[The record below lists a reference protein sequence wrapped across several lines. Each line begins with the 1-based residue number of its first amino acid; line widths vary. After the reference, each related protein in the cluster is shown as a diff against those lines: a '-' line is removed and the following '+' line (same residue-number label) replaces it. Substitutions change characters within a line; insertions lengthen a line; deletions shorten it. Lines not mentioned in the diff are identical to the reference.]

1 MKKFRRVLALVLTV
15 MLLIPAAVSAFQV
28 SAAAQNYVF
37 ELGLD
42 NIKNDYYEFMAYD
55 MANNQLYPLETESR
69 ATWSPDWPGHFVQG
83 KDYSVIGKS
92 EDSQGIVDLSPK
104 FADQYYVPAIVFTA
118 PNDGKFN
125 VVAEL
130 KKLYASDASGTSS
143 VDFMLIKGS
152 TGEVLLK
159 EEKVDQGEV
168 KWVKKNV
175 ELLQGEQVFI
185 IVVLN
190 SDATRSGGHNV
201 SLRSLLVNETV
212 EQSTTPIPTKPAE
225 TTPDPDDTTVPEN
238 IDNGSSEKID
248 PVVIIACVGGALVV
262 VAVVIVIV
270 VAAKKKSKK

>member
-28 SAAAQNYVF
+28 SAASNYVL
-37 ELGLD
+37 ELGLN

-55 MANNQLYPLETESR
+55 LANKQLLPLETEAR
-69 ATWSPDWPGHFVQG
+69 ATWSPDWPGHFVVG
-83 KDYSVIGKS
+83 HDLYVIGKP
-92 EDSQGIVDLSPK
+92 ERNGIVDMMPRTTDNL
-104 FADQYYVPAIVFTA
+104 APAIVFTA
-118 PNDGKFN
+118 PNAGKFN
-125 VVAEL
+125 VIAEFD
-130 KKLYASDASGTSS
+130 KLYGEQASGTSF
-143 VDFMLIKGS
+143 VDIMLIKVS
-152 TGEVLLK
+152 TGEVIMT
-159 EEKVDQGEV
+159 EEKVAHGEV

-175 ELLQGEQVFI
+175 ELAEGEKVCI
-185 IVVLN
+185 ITVVN
-190 SDATRSGGHNV
+190 AESTRTIGGHN
-201 SLRSLLVNETV
+201 LALISLLVNETV